1 MENVL
6 VVGAG
11 MAGLQTVAGLRDQGY
26 TGRITLLGAEPHKPY
41 DRPPLSKEV
50 LGGKTDDTAFEADW
64 DTLDV
69 DLLLGRTATGLR
81 LAPGDDG
88 DDGGAGGEV
97 DTDAGPVAFDRL
109 VVATGSRVVN
119 LPGADEVAGVHVL
132 RTIDDARALR
142 DALVPDAHVVIV
154 GAGWIGAEVATAAAA
169 AGCRT
174 TVVEALAAPLAGAF
188 PEDIGLR
195 FVPWYA
201 EAGVELLLGAR
212 VDRLEPGAVH
222 LTDGR
227 RLPADAIVV
236 GIGVRPDTAWLAGSG
251 VERDARGAVV
261 VDDHLRTSAPGVY
274 AVGDCTAFASPRYGT
289 LMHVE
294 HWDNAL
300 QGPRTVAANLLGGDA
315 AYDPVP
321 YFWSDQFGRMVQY
334 VGHHPAGDE
343 IVVRGPAEDG
353 KWTAG
358 WFAGDTLVALLTV
371 ARPRDL
377 AQGRRLVQTG
387 AAVDKAKFAD
397 IGTALKDT
405 AL

>member
-6 VVGAG
+6 VAGAG
-11 MAGLQTVAGLRDQGY
+11 MAGLQTVLGLRDLGY
-26 TGRITLLGAEPHKPY
+26 TGPITLLGAEEHRPY

-50 LGGKTDDTAFEADW
+50 LAGKTDDTSFDVDW
-64 DTLDV
+64 AALDV
-69 DLLLGRTATGLR
+69 SLLLGRTATALR
-81 LAPGDDG
+81 PGD
-88 DDGGAGGEV
+88 GGGRVETAEGEI
-97 DTDAGPVAFDRL
+97 AFDRL
-109 VVATGSRVVN
+109 VIATGARAIG
-119 LPGADEVAGVHVL
+119 LPGAGDVHGVHVL

-142 DALVPDAHVVIV
+142 TELVPGAHVVIV

-174 TVVEALAAPLAGAF
+174 TVVEALDAPLAGAL
-188 PEDIGLR
+188 PAEVGAR
-195 FVPWYA
+195 FTPWYA

-222 LTDGR
+222 LTDGT

-251 VERDARGAVV
+251 VGLDERGAVI
-261 VDDHLRTSAPGVY
+261 VDSRLRTSVPGVY
-274 AVGDCTAFASPRYGT
+274 AVGDCTVFASARYGT
-289 LMHVE
+289 RLHVE

-300 QGPRTVAANLLGGDA
+300 RAPRALAAHLLGGDE

-321 YFWSDQFGRMVQY
+321 YFWSEQFGRMVQY

-343 IVVRGPAEDG
+343 LVLRGPGPDG

-358 WFAGDTLVALLTV
+358 WFAGDTLVALLAV

-377 AQGRRLVQTG
+377 AQGRRLVQAGT
-387 AAVDKAKFAD
+387 AVDKAGFAD
-397 IGTALKDT
+397 IDVPVKDT
-405 AL
+405 AR

>member
-6 VVGAG
+6 VAGAG
-11 MAGLQTVAGLRDQGY
+11 MAGLQTVLGLRDLGY
-26 TGRITLLGAEPHKPY
+26 TGRITLLGAEEHRPY

-50 LGGKTDDTAFEADW
+50 LAGKTDDTSFDVDW
-64 DTLDV
+64 AALDV
-69 DLLLGRTATGLR
+69 ELLLGRTATGLR
-81 LAPGDDG
+81 LR
-88 DDGGAGGEV
+88 DGGGRV
-97 DTDAGPVAFDRL
+97 DTAEGEIDFDRL
-109 VVATGSRVVN
+109 VVATGSRAIG
-119 LPGADEVAGVHVL
+119 LPGAGDVRGVHVL

-142 DALVPDAHVVIV
+142 TELVPGAHVVVV

-174 TVVEALAAPLAGAF
+174 TVVEALAAPLAGAL
-188 PEDIGLR
+188 PAEIGAR
-195 FVPWYA
+195 FTPWYA

-222 LTDGR
+222 LTDGT

-251 VERDARGAVV
+251 IRLDERGAVV
-261 VDDHLRTSAPGVY
+261 VDDRLRTSAPGVY
-274 AVGDCTAFASPRYGT
+274 AVGDCTVFASARYGT
-289 LMHVE
+289 HLHVE

-300 QGPRTVAANLLGGDA
+300 QAPRALAAHLMGGGE

-343 IVVRGPAEDG
+343 LVLRGPDPDG
-353 KWTAG
+353 KWAAG

-377 AQGRRLVQTG
+377 AQGRRLVQTA
-387 AAVDKAKFAD
+387 AAVDKGRFAD
-397 IGTALKDT
+397 IDVPVKNTAR
-405 AL
+405 

>member
-1 MENVL
+1 MDNVL

-11 MAGLQTVAGLRDQGY
+11 MAGLQTVVGLRDQGY
-26 TGRITLLGAEPHKPY
+26 IGRITLLGAEPHKPY

-50 LGGKTDDTAFEADW
+50 LGGKTDDTSFEADW
-64 DTLDV
+64 DALGV
-69 DLLLGRTATGLR
+69 ELLLGRTATALR
-81 LAPGDDG
+81 LRDG
-88 DDGGAGGEV
+88 AEGGEV
-97 DTDAGPVAFDRL
+97 DTDAGTLAFDRL

-119 LPGADEVAGVHVL
+119 LPGAAEVPGVHVL
-132 RTIDDARALR
+132 RTIDDARTLR
-142 DALVPDAHVVIV
+142 AALVPGAHVVVV

-174 TVVEALAAPLAGAF
+174 TVVEALPAPLAGAF
-188 PEDIGLR
+188 PEDIGSR

-222 LTDGR
+222 LADGT
-227 RLPADAIVV
+227 RLPADAVVV
-236 GIGVRPDTAWLAGSG
+236 GIGVRPDTAWLQGSG
-251 VERDARGAVV
+251 IELDERGAIV
-261 VDDHLRTSAPGVY
+261 VDDRLRTSAPGVY
-274 AVGDCTAFASPRYGT
+274 AVGDCTVFTSARYGAR
-289 LMHVE
+289 LHVE

-300 QGPRTVAANLLGGDA
+300 QAPRTAAANVAGGDA
-315 AYDPVP
+315 VYDPVP
-321 YFWSDQFGRMVQY
+321 YFWSDQFGRMIQY

-343 IVVRGPAEDG
+343 LVVRGPGEDG

-358 WFAGDTLVALLTV
+358 WFKGDALVALLTV

-377 AQGRRLVQTG
+377 AQGRKLVQAG
-387 AAVDKAKFAD
+387 SPVDKAKFAD
-397 IGTALKDT
+397 IGTPLKDA